1 VKRAI
6 VVGTGA
12 GGATVAKELQG
23 EFEVVMLEAGREFRP
38 FTMNLSFLDKLRKT
52 GLFLDEREIPFLFPT
67 MRIRKAGD
75 NMVLVNGRGT
85 GGTTTIATGNAMRM
99 DGDLR
104 AIGIDL
110 DEEFAEISRE
120 IPISTEHQK
129 RWHPITRRLYEIC
142 QRMGLEPRPTPK
154 MGDYSRCI
162 RCGRCILGCSQG
174 AKWDTRQ
181 FVRKA
186 VENGAQLITDCTVEK
201 VVVSDGLA
209 VGVEAKKGWSREL
222 YPADLVILAAGGLGT
237 PVILQNSGVECER
250 RLFVDPVL
258 CVAAP
263 SNRSMYHLEVAMPF
277 VVQRDHY
284 IVSPYFDYLSFFFH
298 RDWRHPIGDMVGLMI
313 KLADT
318 PRGSISKRTL
328 EKELTDA
335 DKSRLKQGV
344 EVCRDILREYG
355 APDEEIFLGTVNA
368 GHPGGMLPLAA
379 GEAASLHHRSLPDN
393 LFVADATLLPDSLGN
408 PPILTII
415 ALAKRISKVCAKLFA
430 SHSLN

>member
-23 EFEVVMLEAGREFRP
+23 AFAVTILEAGREFKP
-38 FTMNLSFLDKLRKT
+38 FAMNLSLLDKLRKT

-67 MRIRKAGD
+67 MRIRKAGN
-75 NMVLVNGRGT
+75 NMILVNGVGT

-99 DGDLR
+99 DRDLK
-104 AIGIDL
+104 ALGIDL

-142 QRMGLEPRPTPK
+142 RQLGLEPRPTPK

-174 AKWDTRQ
+174 AKWDTRH
-181 FVRKA
+181 FVTKA
-186 VENGAQLITDCTVEK
+186 MSSGAELITDCTVEK
-201 VVVSDGLA
+201 VIVSDGLA
-209 VGVEAKKGWSREL
+209 VGVEAKKGWTSEF
-222 YPADLVILAAGGLGT
+222 YPADLVVLAAGGLGT
-237 PVILQNSGVECER
+237 PVILQNSGMQCQR

-263 SNRSMYHLEVAMPF
+263 SKRSMYHLEVAMPF

-298 RDWRHPIGDMVGLMI
+298 REWRYPIGDMVGLMI

-318 PRGSISKRTL
+318 PNGSISKRGL
-328 EKELTDA
+328 EKKLTDL
-335 DKSRLKQGV
+335 DRKRLQEAV
-344 EVCRDILREYG
+344 ALCRDILCRYG
-355 APDEEIFLGTVNA
+355 ALEEEIFLGTVNA
-368 GHPGGMLPLAA
+368 GHPGGMLPLTVR
-379 GEAASLHHRSLPDN
+379 EASSLHHQSLPDN
-393 LFVADATLLPDSLGN
+393 LFVADATLLPEPLGN

-415 ALAKRISKVCAKLFA
+415 ALAKRVSKVCAKLFA